1 METLPLVIVP
11 TMVEISVHPQT
22 PDVPVYGKRGSYQEG
37 NVCVAKRMRTPTV
50 TFSPTPLV
58 EASNPSAWLSA
69 IGSEELM
76 DDA

>member
-1 METLPLVIVP
+1 MIVP

-22 PDVPVYGKRGSYQEG
+22 PDVPTMCGKRGSYEEG

-58 EASNPSAWLSA
+58 EASDPSAWLSA